1 MTRRVV
7 VVGAGL
13 ASAAH
18 LTALRAVGAEVVGV
32 VTRDETRAAAA
43 RRLAP
48 EARILPSV
56 DAAAGLDADTAVVV
70 TPPSSHLAVASALAE
85 RGLDLVIDKPLAAS
99 LHDAQAIVDVAERSG
114 VRAAVTLQHRYK
126 EAARRARQLLSDGAI
141 GALRSATVTVPLWRP
156 DSYYAEA
163 GRGTWDRDG
172 GGVLITQAIHTL
184 DLYLSLAGP
193 ARSVVAAASTS
204 RGRLEAEDTIH
215 LLIDHGTHAASVTAS
230 TAAWPGGAETIHL
243 NGDAGQLRLVGDSLD
258 QIGDGVRRVVDGSV
272 DASGPDPLSMTA
284 WFRSLY
290 DDVFTSWAAGAA
302 PLSDARS
309 GLPVQAAIDAAYR
322 SAAART
328 MPVTV
333 SGETHDTVSEERESA
348 CQS

>member
-18 LTALRAVGAEVVGV
+18 LTALRAVGADVVGV

-43 RRLAP
+43 HRLAP
-48 EARILPSV
+48 EARILPSL
-56 DAAAGLDADTAVVV
+56 DAAAALDADTAVVV

-99 LHDAQAIVDVAERSG
+99 LPDAQAIVDVAERAG

-126 EAARRARQLLSDGAI
+126 EAAVRARQLLADGAI
-141 GALRSATVTVPLWRP
+141 GTLRSATVTVPLWRP

-172 GGVLITQAIHTL
+172 GGALITQAIHTL
-184 DLYLSLAGP
+184 DLYLSLTGP
-193 ARSVVAAASTS
+193 ARSVVAASSTS

-215 LLIDHGTHAASVTAS
+215 LLIDQGTHAASVTAS

-243 NGDAGQLRLVGDSLD
+243 FGDAGQLRLVGDSLVR
-258 QIGDGVRRVVDGSV
+258 IGDGARTLVDGTV
-272 DASGPDPLSMTA
+272 DASGPDPLSMSA

-290 DDVFTSWAAGAA
+290 EDVFTSWAAGQRRC
-302 PLSDARS
+302 PTP
-309 GLPVQAAIDAAYR
+309 GP
-322 SAAART
+322 
-328 MPVTV
+328 
-333 SGETHDTVSEERESA
+333 GCA
-348 CQS
+348 CSR

>member
-1 MTRRVV
+1 VTRRVV

-43 RRLAP
+43 HRLAP
-48 EARILPSV
+48 EARILPNL
-56 DAAAGLDADTAVVV
+56 DAAAALDADTAVVV
-70 TPPSSHLAVASALAE
+70 TPPSSHLAVASVLAE

-99 LHDAQAIVDVAERSG
+99 VQDARAIVDAAERSG

-126 EAARRARQLLSDGAI
+126 EAARHARQLLADGAI
-141 GALRSATVTVPLWRP
+141 GTLRSATVTVPLWRP

-184 DLYLSLAGP
+184 DLYLSLTGP
-193 ARSVVAAASTS
+193 AHSVVASASTS

-215 LLIDHGTHAASVTAS
+215 LLIDQGSHAASVTAS

-243 NGDAGQLRLVGDSLD
+243 YGDTGQLRLVGDSLVR
-258 QIGDGVRRVVDGSV
+258 IAEGVQPLVDESV

-290 DDVFTSWAAGAA
+290 EDVVTSWAEGVA

-309 GLPVQAAIDAAYR
+309 GLRVQSVIDAAYR
-322 SAAART
+322 SAAAGT
-328 MPVTV
+328 IPAI
-333 SGETHDTVSEERESA
+333 VSEERESA

>member
-1 MTRRVV
+1 VTRRVV

-43 RRLAP
+43 HRLAP
-48 EARILPSV
+48 EARILPNL
-56 DAAAGLDADTAVVV
+56 DAAAALDADTAVVV
-70 TPPSSHLAVASALAE
+70 TPPSSHLAVASVLAE

-99 LHDAQAIVDVAERSG
+99 VQDARAIVDAAERSG
-114 VRAAVTLQHRYK
+114 VQVAVTLQHRYK
-126 EAARRARQLLSDGAI
+126 EAARHARQLLADGAI
-141 GALRSATVTVPLWRP
+141 GTLRSATVTVPLWRP

-184 DLYLSLAGP
+184 DLYLSLTGP
-193 ARSVVAAASTS
+193 AHSVVASASTS

-215 LLIDHGTHAASVTAS
+215 LLIDQGSHAASVTAS

-243 NGDAGQLRLVGDSLD
+243 YGDTGQLRLVGDSLVR
-258 QIGDGVRRVVDGSV
+258 IAEGVQPLVDESV

-290 DDVFTSWAAGAA
+290 EDVFTSWAAGVA

-309 GLPVQAAIDAAYR
+309 GLRVQSVIDAAYR
-322 SAAART
+322 SAAAGT
-328 MPVTV
+328 IPAI
-333 SGETHDTVSEERESA
+333 VSEERESA

>member
-32 VTRDETRAAAA
+32 VTRDKTRAAAA
-43 RRLAP
+43 QRLAP
-48 EARILPSV
+48 NARILPDV

-99 LHDAQAIVDVAERSG
+99 LHDARAIVDVAERCG
-114 VRAAVTLQHRYK
+114 VRAAITLQHRYK
-126 EAARRARQLLSDGAI
+126 EAARQARQLLSDGAI

-184 DLYLSLAGP
+184 DLYLSLTGP
-193 ARSVVAAASTS
+193 ARSVVAAVSTS
-204 RGRLEAEDTIH
+204 RGRLEAEDTSH
-215 LLIDHGTHAASVTAS
+215 LLIDQGSLAASVTAS

-243 NGDAGQLRLVGDSLD
+243 YGDAGQLRLEGDSL
-258 QIGDGVRRVVDGSV
+258 VRIDANSRSLVDGTV

-290 DDVFTSWAAGAA
+290 EDVFSSWAAGAV
-302 PLSDARS
+302 PLCDARS
-309 GLPVQAAIDAAYR
+309 GLPVQSAIDAAYR
-322 SAAART
+322 SAAAGST
-328 MPVTV
+328 PVAI
-333 SGETHDTVSEERESA
+333 SEERESA

>member
-18 LTALRAVGAEVVGV
+18 LTALRAVGADVVGV
-32 VTRDETRAAAA
+32 VTRDEKRAAAA
-43 RRLAP
+43 HRLAP
-48 EARILPSV
+48 QARILPGL
-56 DAAAGLDADTAVVV
+56 DAAAALDADTAVVV
-70 TPPSSHLAVASALAE
+70 TPPSSHLTVASALAE

-99 LHDAQAIVDVAERSG
+99 LPDAQAIVEMAERTG

-126 EAARRARQLLSDGAI
+126 EAARRARQLLADGAI
-141 GALRSATVTVPLWRP
+141 GTLRSATVTAALWRP
-156 DSYYAEA
+156 DSYYGEA

-184 DLYLSLAGP
+184 DLYLSLTGP
-193 ARSVVAAASTS
+193 ARRVVAAASTS

-215 LLIDHGTHAASVTAS
+215 LLIDQGSHAASVTAS

-243 NGDAGQLRLVGDSLD
+243 FGDAGQLRLVGDSLIR
-258 QIGDGVRRVVDGSV
+258 IGDGEHMLVGGSV

-290 DDVFTSWAAGAA
+290 EDVFTSWAAGTA
-302 PLSDARS
+302 PLCDAGS
-309 GLPVQAAIDAAYR
+309 GLPVQSVIDAAYR
-322 SAAART
+322 SATAGT
-328 MPVTV
+328 MP
-333 SGETHDTVSEERESA
+333 EIVSEERENA

>member
-18 LTALRAVGAEVVGV
+18 FTAIRAVGADVVGV
-32 VTRDETRAAAA
+32 VTRDEARAAAA

-48 EARILPSV
+48 EAQILPSL
-56 DAAAGLDADTAVVV
+56 DAASALDADTAVVV
-70 TPPSSHLAVASALAE
+70 TPPSSHLAVASVLAE
-85 RGLDLVIDKPLAAS
+85 RGLDLVIDKPLAAT
-99 LHDAQAIVDVAERSG
+99 LHEAQAIVDVAERSG

-126 EAARRARQLLSDGAI
+126 AAAHSARQLLSDGAI

-156 DSYYAEA
+156 DFYYAEA

-184 DLYLSLAGP
+184 DLYLSLTGP
-193 ARSVVAAASTS
+193 ARSVVATASTS

-243 NGDAGQLRLVGDSLD
+243 FGDAGQLRLTGDSLVRID
-258 QIGDGVRRVVDGSV
+258 EGVRTLVDGSV
-272 DASGPDPLSMTA
+272 DASGPDPLPMTA

-290 DDVFTSWAAGAA
+290 EDVFASWAAGAT
-302 PLSDARS
+302 PLSEARS
-309 GLPVQAAIDAAYR
+309 GLPVQSVIDAAYR
-322 SAAART
+322 SATAGT
-328 MPVTV
+328 MPIT
-333 SGETHDTVSEERESA
+333 STLSEEKESA

>member
-18 LTALRAVGAEVVGV
+18 LTALRAVGADVVGV
-32 VTRDETRAAAA
+32 VTRDEKRAAAA

-48 EARILPSV
+48 EARILPSL
-56 DAAAGLDADTAVVV
+56 DAAEALDADTAVVV

-85 RGLDLVIDKPLAAS
+85 CGLDLVIDKPLAAS
-99 LHDAQAIVDVAERSG
+99 LPDAQAIVDVAERTG
-114 VRAAVTLQHRYK
+114 VRVAITLQHRYK
-126 EAARRARQLLSDGAI
+126 EAAGRARQLLADGVI
-141 GALRSATVTVPLWRP
+141 GTLRSATVTVPLWRP

-184 DLYLSLAGP
+184 DLYLSLTGP
-193 ARSVVAAASTS
+193 ARSVVAATATS

-215 LLIDHGTHAASVTAS
+215 LLIDQGTHAASVTAS
-230 TAAWPGGAETIHL
+230 TASWPGGAETIHL
-243 NGDAGQLRLVGDSLD
+243 FGDAGQLRLVGDSLVL
-258 QIGDGVRRVVDGSV
+258 IGDGARTLVDGSV

-290 DDVFTSWAAGAA
+290 EDVFTSWAAGAA
-302 PLSDARS
+302 PLADARS
-309 GLPVQAAIDAAYR
+309 GLRVQSVIDAAYR
-322 SAAART
+322 SAAAGT
-328 MPVTV
+328 TPAVV
-333 SGETHDTVSEERESA
+333 SEETHDIVSEERESA

>member
-18 LTALRAVGAEVVGV
+18 LTALRAVGADVVGV

-43 RRLAP
+43 HRLAP
-48 EARILPSV
+48 EARILPSL
-56 DAAAGLDADTAVVV
+56 DAAAALDADTAVVV

-99 LHDAQAIVDVAERSG
+99 LPDAQAIVDVAERAG

-126 EAARRARQLLSDGAI
+126 EAAVRARQLLADGAI
-141 GALRSATVTVPLWRP
+141 GTLRSATVTVPLWRP

-172 GGVLITQAIHTL
+172 GGALITQAIHTL
-184 DLYLSLAGP
+184 DLYLSLTGP
-193 ARSVVAAASTS
+193 ARSVVAASSTS

-215 LLIDHGTHAASVTAS
+215 LLIDQGTHAASVTAS

-243 NGDAGQLRLVGDSLD
+243 FGDAGQLRLVGDSLVR
-258 QIGDGVRRVVDGSV
+258 IGDGARTLVDGTV
-272 DASGPDPLSMTA
+272 DASGPDPLSMSA

-290 DDVFTSWAAGAA
+290 EDVFTSWAAGAA

-309 GLPVQAAIDAAYR
+309 GLRVQSVIDAAYR
-322 SAAART
+322 SAAAGT
-328 MPVTV
+328 TP
-333 SGETHDTVSEERESA
+333 EIVSEERESA

>member
-1 MTRRVV
+1 MTRRAV

-18 LTALRAVGAEVVGV
+18 LTALRAVGADVVGV

-48 EARILPSV
+48 EAQILPNL
-56 DAAAGLDADTAVVV
+56 DAAVALDADTAVVV

-99 LHDAQAIVDVAERSG
+99 LHDAQAIVDVAERSS

-126 EAARRARQLLSDGAI
+126 DAARRARQLLSDGAL

-156 DSYYAEA
+156 DSYYTEA

-184 DLYLSLAGP
+184 DLYLSLTGQ

-215 LLIDHGTHAASVTAS
+215 LLIDHGTHTASVTAS

-243 NGDAGQLRLVGDSLD
+243 YGDAGQLRLVGDSLSWS
-258 QIGDGVRRVVDGSV
+258 GDGGDGFRPLVDGSV

-284 WFRSLY
+284 WFQSLY
-290 DDVFTSWAAGAA
+290 DDVFASWAAGAA
-302 PLSDARS
+302 PLSNARS
-309 GLPVQAAIDAAYR
+309 GLLVQAVIDAAYR
-322 SAAART
+322 SAAAGIT
-328 MPVTV
+328 PV
-333 SGETHDTVSEERESA
+333 TVSEERENTCLS
-348 CQS
+348 

>member
-18 LTALRAVGAEVVGV
+18 LTALRAVGADVVGV
-32 VTRDETRAAAA
+32 VTRDGTRAAAA

-48 EARILPSV
+48 EARILPSL
-56 DAAAGLDADTAVVV
+56 AAAAAAALDADTAVVV

-99 LHDAQAIVDVAERSG
+99 LSDAQAIVDMAERTG

-126 EAARRARQLLSDGAI
+126 EAARRARQLLADGTI
-141 GALRSATVTVPLWRP
+141 GTLRSATVTVPLWRP

-163 GRGTWDRDG
+163 GRGTWERDG

-184 DLYLSLAGP
+184 DLHLSLTGP

-215 LLIDHGTHAASVTAS
+215 LLIDQGSNAASVTAS
-230 TAAWPGGAETIHL
+230 TASWPGGAETIHL
-243 NGDAGQLRLVGDSLD
+243 FGDAGQLRLAGDSLVLID
-258 QIGDGVRRVVDGSV
+258 DNPRTLVDGSV

-290 DDVFTSWAAGAA
+290 EDVFTSWAAGAA

-309 GLPVQAAIDAAYR
+309 GLRVQSVIDAAYR
-322 SAAART
+322 SAAAGT
-328 MPVTV
+328 TP
-333 SGETHDTVSEERESA
+333 EIVSEERESA